1 MSLQRRLPRCVLTA
15 LPMAA
20 LGVLLLAPVAQAQP
34 DPYDDPP
41 APPPKAQ
48 PKPPVPKPPMP
59 KPPAAQPPAPKPP
72 LGKPAGPKV
81 PAPLPPVPKPG
92 ADAQPSLPPDGTAAP
107 RPKFQPRPR
116 KFRQPSEQNMR
127 KLAGRPKS
135 GVDKHG
141 AHGKPGGDQSHAK
154 KKQSPK
160 DEHGYCIGHGP
171 KDRPTAINLVHGWL
185 GVNNEKAIPGPKRN
199 SNAGWRFWEDSD
211 WWKWQL
217 TPYLWRYENHDDHC
231 DPRNQPIPLLANIIN
246 LGALLFLFGRFGRKP
261 LAEALRKRK
270 QTIMSELDK
279 ARTIKKGAQDRLAHY
294 EDELAHLDDTLVAL
308 RDKYVAE
315 GELEEKRVMSGAGEA
330 RDRMLADVDFRLSQE
345 TKSARDDLSRAA
357 LDGALSSAEKLLGYK
372 VTKADHDRLAEEYL
386 SQIGPALKEQRG
398 PRRGGGAA

>member
-1 MSLQRRLPRCVLTA
+1 MNLQRCLPRSLVTS
-15 LPMAA
+15 LPVAAA

-41 APPPKAQ
+41 APPPKTQ
-48 PKPPVPKPPMP
+48 PKPPVPKPPVA
-59 KPPAAQPPAPKPP
+59 KPPVAKPPAPKPP
-72 LGKPAGPKV
+72 LGKPVAPKL
-81 PAPLPPVPKPG
+81 PAPLPPKPG
-92 ADAQPSLPPDGTAAP
+92 ADAKPPVPPDGKVVPP
-107 RPKFQPRPR
+107 RPKVQRQRPTPR
-116 KFRQPSEQNMR
+116 
-127 KLAGRPKS
+127 RPTDRALRNLTGHGKPGDAKS
-135 GVDKHG
+135 
-141 AHGKPGGDQSHAK
+141 AHGKPGGDKGHDAHK
-154 KKQSPK
+154 KKYPK

-171 KDRPTAINLVHGWL
+171 KDRPTEINLVHGWL
-185 GVNNEKAIPGPKRN
+185 GVNNEKAVPAPKRE
-199 SNAGWRFWEDSD
+199 GTLDWG

-217 TPYLWRYENHDDHC
+217 TPYLWRYENHHDHC

-270 QTIMSELDK
+270 KTIMSELDK

-330 RDRMLADVDFRLSQE
+330 RDRMLSDVAFRLSQE
-345 TKSARDDLSRAA
+345 AKSARDDLSRDA
-357 LDGALSSAEKLLGYK
+357 LDGALNAAETLLNKK

-386 SQIGPALKEQRG
+386 SQIGPALKEQGG
-398 PRRGGGAA
+398 PRPGGGAA